1 MTGYKLLI
9 ACLAV
14 CAALNRVDGFSSG
27 PPVRSNEA
35 LVCQQM
41 TPNPNNHGAP
51 QSGDGGYRLEIS
63 PPMATATNGFTYQAR
78 TAYTIRLVG
87 NNGGINGFLVQARLP
102 GNAPGIGVNPMLLGS
117 FQAGSGQQTLDC
129 DLMAGAANEATIA
142 HSQRQGDATS
152 VQFTWTAP
160 NMAGD
165 VDFYYT
171 VVRVQATHFDAISA
185 SQVGVT
191 TAPVRSPDD
200 YRFVRSHPEGCS
212 RADCNVFIGIDT
224 NAGDDRFLD
233 IYMEG
238 TAEGWVAVGF
248 SDSPNMFSADVVAC
262 NRVDGDI
269 VAIDGWNLPANTR
282 DNIPDTLQDVTLYT
296 SNYDPANTRLSCTVS
311 KRIALN
317 GAGEDLDLSTDLYV
331 LYARRI
337 TASTSLDSLQSH
349 AVNPAQ
355 PSTRAPSAVRYT
367 VTTAST
373 SAIPTMAPVR
383 APEDYRLQILSPTG
397 CSRASCDLF
406 IGIDTNTG
414 DDGFLD
420 IYMEGTAAGWVA
432 VGFSETA
439 DMFNADVVT
448 CVRNSTDDMISAWDA
463 WNPQGPGRS
472 NSIDTVQDVGLFNGS
487 FVNGRISCTVSKR
500 IVPSNSEDLNL
511 DDSLYVIFA
520 RRTADNTLANGIMS
534 HSGNGASAVSN
545 ARSSP
550 ANSRGVVGESV
561 HTGNLIRAHGIF
573 MIIAWP
579 LLATIG
585 IFFATFMRPALPN
598 GEWFQVHRV
607 LMLIS
612 LVITLIGFILIF
624 VGLMG
629 PVNTSGNLNLAH
641 MIIGIVIVAFQIT
654 NPILALF
661 RCKPDNKRRWIF
673 NMVHGHMIGFWSQ
686 TLALMNCAFGLSI
699 FTRDRSSTF
708 GPPTPNQVPLWVFIA
723 WIVFQV
729 IILVGGA
736 IFFSVYACKT
746 KQSNCAHSSV
756 RGFIREDKSQ
766 AMEMTSPGDKE
777 KEVEGEPERKT
788 PSKDSPLRWGAFI
801 VYVGVSVPMLL
812 AVIVMVAFP

>member
-1 MTGYKLLI
+1 MT
-9 ACLAV
+9 
-14 CAALNRVDGFSSG
+14 
-27 PPVRSNEA
+27 
-35 LVCQQM
+35 
-41 TPNPNNHGAP
+41 
-51 QSGDGGYRLEIS
+51 
-63 PPMATATNGFTYQAR
+63 
-78 TAYTIRLVG
+78 
-87 NNGGINGFLVQARLP
+87 
-102 GNAPGIGVNPMLLGS
+102 
-117 FQAGSGQQTLDC
+117 
-129 DLMAGAANEATIA
+129 
-142 HSQRQGDATS
+142 
-152 VQFTWTAP
+152 
-160 NMAGD
+160 AGD

-171 VVRVQATHFDAISA
+171 VVRVQAMHYDAISA
-185 SQVGVT
+185 SLVGVTTPAPTTMPPPTTMAPPIDLPAGTT
-191 TAPVRSPDD
+191 TAPVRSPDE

-224 NAGDDRFLD
+224 NTGDDGFLD

-238 TAEGWVAVGF
+238 TAAGWVAVGF
-248 SDSPNMFSADVVAC
+248 SETRSMFSADVVAC

-269 VAIDGWNLPANTR
+269 VAIDGWNLPAGTRNNTR
-282 DNIPDTLQDVTLYT
+282 DTLQDVTLYT
-296 SNYDPANTRLSCTVS
+296 SSYNATNTRLSCTVS

-337 TASTSLDSLQSH
+337 TVSTSLDSLQSH

-383 APEDYRLQILSPTG
+383 APEEYRLQILSPTG
-397 CSRASCDLF
+397 CSRADCDLF

-432 VGFSETA
+432 VGFSDSA
-439 DMFNADVVT
+439 NMFNADVVT